1 MRIGEVALSLKSIR
15 GDIMLRVWHGVGR
28 IFLVFCTAPLLLGC
42 CSTCPSLSGR
52 HADELFVGETVI
64 PPQGT
69 MSSTAK
75 HLNGVLKQK
84 MEARGMSSGCG
95 EFFWSSW
102 YNDGPEDLLYPQ
114 TVSIEEEVTCSVKPT
129 RAGTSKAA
137 HRIIQGRPNIRTA
150 SINQN
155 NEI

>member
-1 MRIGEVALSLKSIR
+1 MGVAISDGVIDGSNPIHVHGKFKQSMEER
-15 GDIMLRVWHGVGR
+15 GR
-28 IFLVFCTAPLLLGC
+28 
-42 CSTCPSLSGR
+42 
-52 HADELFVGETVI
+52 
-64 PPQGT
+64 
-69 MSSTAK
+69 K
-75 HLNGVLKQK
+75 
-84 MEARGMSSGCG
+84 SGCG

-102 YNDGPEDLLYPQ
+102 YNDGPEDVLYPQ

-129 RAGTSKAA
+129 RAVTSKAA